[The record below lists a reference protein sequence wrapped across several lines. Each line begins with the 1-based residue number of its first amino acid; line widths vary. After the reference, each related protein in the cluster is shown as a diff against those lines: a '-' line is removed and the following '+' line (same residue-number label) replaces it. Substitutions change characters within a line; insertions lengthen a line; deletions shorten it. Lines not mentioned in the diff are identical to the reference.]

1 MFIQGDVVELE
12 TKSYGKL
19 PFKVEDISLGQVQFR
34 CTLERFKD
42 VTRSRKYS
50 TRAALLTKTKVLES
64 RVKLVE
70 DDPCFTYWVF
80 PRGQSL
86 EREYYPGCIV
96 WRIEGERVSASQVW
110 DLIASYSRSIH

>member
-19 PFKVEDISLGQVQFR
+19 PFKVEDISLGRIKFR

-42 VTRSRKYS
+42 VTRSS
-50 TRAALLTKTKVLES
+50 SATRAHTMLTKTKVIES
-64 RVKLVE
+64 RVKLVHDE
-70 DDPCFTYWVF
+70 PCFTYWVF
-80 PRGQSL
+80 PRGTSL

-96 WRIEGERVSASQVW
+96 WRIEGERVSKAQVW

>member
-1 MFIQGDVVELE
+1 MFIQGDTVELE

-19 PFKVEDISLGQVQFR
+19 PFKVEDISLGRIKFR

-42 VTRSRKYS
+42 VTRDRMYPSR
-50 TRAALLTKTKVLES
+50 TDMLTKTKVLES

-70 DDPCFTYWVF
+70 AEPCFTYWVF

-96 WRIEGERVSASQVW
+96 WRIEGERVSVAQVW